1 MNFVI
6 FEEINNMKKILL
18 LLATTFMSLSCLVA
32 PKTEKLVWDV
42 NNKMDNVFFIGENF
56 DYYKN
61 GQDYMKFVENE
72 FNNRNIKNVG
82 YFYNERVL
90 NAEKKLRTKIEM
102 VNPKYILT
110 ISLTAITKGN
120 GKTYSLSLFDTEKKK
135 EVWEDYVLGSA
146 FDGPRKFSKNLM
158 VKLEKEKIINKI
170 K

>member
-61 GQDYMKFVENE
+61 GEDYMKFVEND
-72 FNNRNIKNVG
+72 FNNRNIK
-82 YFYNERVL
+82 
-90 NAEKKLRTKIEM
+90 
-102 VNPKYILT
+102 KYI
-110 ISLTAITKGN
+110 
-120 GKTYSLSLFDTEKKK
+120 F
-135 EVWEDYVLGSA
+135 
-146 FDGPRKFSKNLM
+146 R
-158 VKLEKEKIINKI
+158 
-170 K
+170 